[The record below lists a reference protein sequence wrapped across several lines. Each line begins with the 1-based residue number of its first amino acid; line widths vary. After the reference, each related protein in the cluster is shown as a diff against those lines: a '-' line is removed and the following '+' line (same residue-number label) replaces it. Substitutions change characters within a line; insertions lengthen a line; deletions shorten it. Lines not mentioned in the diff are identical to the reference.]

1 MVTGSCATRSLGGRV
16 RWGLFA
22 LTTVAAATSAFAQAP
37 APVPSPAAAMPMSVP
52 PPVFAIKGFNV
63 TGENP
68 LGDAETQRVLAPYV
82 RNDATLDTLQQASAA
97 LEKDLRDHGFGLH
110 RVALPP
116 QEVGSTVKLEIV
128 KFAIAKVAIEGRSI
142 YDEGNVR
149 RTLPELKEGATPNFQ
164 KLAIQTAIA
173 NENPNKQVQVGLR
186 ESDEPD
192 KIDATIVLKEQRPW
206 NIGLALSNAG
216 TASSGRDRFT
226 LTGSHSNLFNLD
238 HQFTGAY
245 TTSLERSGD
254 VKQLG
259 LSYKAPLYELGGVVG
274 ATYTKS
280 DVVGNFGS
288 FTSTGAGHTFGV
300 NYTMYLPPKGGR
312 RSYVTFGLED
322 KLFEAALI
330 NDIVVPGTV
339 DRRSRPISVGYSART
354 ESDVSVWGYEA
365 NIAFNTATGA
375 HNDIASYQSEDPRVD
390 TVHWKALR
398 GSINYTAPLET
409 TWLFSARG
417 SFQYSPDVLISGE
430 QFGLGGLGSVRGTSI
445 DRPITGD
452 SGLAA
457 TVEVTTP
464 ELVTGLRLL
473 GFVDAGWLGNN
484 KANGANKPSTD
495 RLASVGVG
503 LRYVQDPVAFTLD
516 YGRIVT
522 GSRVG
527 LAFNSTAPQRGD
539 DRVYVGL
546 SVRF

>member
-22 LTTVAAATSAFAQAP
+22 LTAIAAATSAFAQAP
-37 APVPSPAAAMPMSVP
+37 APVPSPAPAMPASVP

-68 LGDAETQRVLAPYV
+68 LGDAETARVLAPYV

-128 KFAIAKVAIEGRSI
+128 KFTIAKVAIEGRSI

-192 KIDATIVLKEQRPW
+192 KIDATIALKEQRPW

-226 LTGSHSNLFNLD
+226 LTGSHTNLFNLD

-312 RSYVTFGLED
+312 RSYVIFGLED

-339 DRRSRPISVGYSART
+339 DRRSRPITVGYSART

-365 NIAFNTATGA
+365 DVAFNTATGA

-398 GSINYTAPLET
+398 GSINYTAPLEK

-464 ELVTGLRLL
+464 ELVAGLRML

>member
-22 LTTVAAATSAFAQAP
+22 LTAIAAATSAFAQAP
-37 APVPSPAAAMPMSVP
+37 APVPSPAPAMPASVP

-68 LGDAETQRVLAPYV
+68 LGDAETARVLAPYV

-128 KFAIAKVAIEGRSI
+128 KFTLAKVAIEGRSI

-192 KIDATIVLKEQRPW
+192 KIDATIALKEQRPW

-226 LTGSHSNLFNLD
+226 LTGSHTNLFNLD

-312 RSYVTFGLED
+312 RSYVIFGLED

-339 DRRSRPISVGYSART
+339 DRRSRPITVGYSART

-365 NIAFNTATGA
+365 DVAFNTATGA

-398 GSINYTAPLET
+398 GSINYTAPLEK

-464 ELVTGLRLL
+464 ELVAGLRML